1 MKGYIIS
8 VICISVITSLISML
22 TPDGEGGE
30 IGKNMKLICGLC
42 IVFVSINPIIKIVD
56 GIKSLDIESIVEE
69 TEDEEKYQDKFD
81 SSYTAAELANLKS
94 GIKQMLSDRF
104 GVDMSECDVAL
115 TVQKNENGQSELV
128 RIFITLY
135 GSAIF
140 KNTAEIEKCLC
151 DIFNCEIVTAIG

>member
-22 TPDGEGGE
+22 TPDGEGGG
-30 IGKNMKLICGLC
+30 IGKNMKLVCGLC
-42 IVFVSINPIIKIVD
+42 IVFVSVNPIIKIVD
-56 GIKSLDIESIVEE
+56 GIKSLDIESIVEG
-69 TEDEEKYQDKFD
+69 TEDEEKYQDMFD

-104 GVDMSECDVAL
+104 GVEMSECDVTL
-115 TVQKNENGQSELV
+115 TVQNNENGQSELV

-140 KNTAEIEKCLC
+140 KNTAEIEKYLGE
-151 DIFNCEIVTAIG
+151 IFNCEIVTAIG

>member
-22 TPDGEGGE
+22 TPDGEGGG

-56 GIKSLDIESIVEE
+56 GIVEE

>member
-22 TPDGEGGE
+22 TPDGEGGG
-30 IGKNMKLICGLC
+30 IGKNMKLVCGLC
-42 IVFVSINPIIKIVD
+42 IVFVSVNPIIKIVD

-104 GVDMSECDVAL
+104 GVEMSECDVTL

-140 KNTAEIEKCLC
+140 KNTAEIEKYLGE
-151 DIFNCEIVTAIG
+151 IFNCEIVTAIG